1 MRVGGPYSVTV
12 AYTGTGTAAFAPETV
27 ENVEI
32 NLGVGTDLTIDVKP
46 IAVTETVTVTAEA
59 SSVFTPS
66 RVGTAEN
73 VSQAA
78 IENLPTISRSL
89 TDFARTSPF
98 FVQTEINANQD
109 SRLSVAGRN
118 TRYNNIQI
126 DGAVNNDLFGTR
138 RASGTP
144 GGPAETQPISL
155 DAIQELQLVVAPYDV
170 RQGSFSGGGIN
181 AITRSGTNS
190 FTGSAF
196 YYFRDQSLVGDGI
209 DDRPIATF
217 NDKQFGG
224 TLGGP
229 IVRRTRRSSSATSS
243 GAARTRRPASRS
255 PAPRACRSAARRR
268 RSASS
273 TSCSGATA
281 TTRRTLDEFIRGT
294 QKRQGVRPRRLQPR
308 AQHS

>member
-32 NLGVGTDLTIDVKP
+32 NLGVGTDVTIDVKP

-109 SRLSVAGRN
+109 SALAVAGRN
-118 TRYNNIQI
+118 TRYNNMQI
-126 DGAVNNDLFGTR
+126 DGAVNNDVFGL
-138 RASGTP
+138 AESGTP
-144 GGPAETQPISL
+144 GGPAGTQPVSI
-155 DAIQELQLVVAPYDV
+155 DAIQELQLVVSPVDV
-170 RQGSFSGGGIN
+170 RQAGFSGGGIN
-181 AITRSGTNS
+181 AVTKSGSNS
-190 FTGSAF
+190 FKGSGF
-196 YYFRDQSLVGDGI
+196 YYFRDQGLVGNGV

-217 NDKQFGG
+217 NDKAGG
-224 TLGGP
+224 ATLGGP
-229 IVRRTRRSSSATSS
+229 IKKNKAFFFGSFEMGRRDTPSGYSISGILRSVIRPPGRGPAFP
-243 GAARTRRPASRS
+243 GDPAAALQLQSR
-255 PAPRACRSAARRR
+255 
-268 RSASS
+268 
-273 TSCSGATA
+273 
-281 TTRRTLDEFIRGT
+281 
-294 QKRQGVRPRRLQPR
+294 RPRRVHPR
-308 AQHS
+308 DR